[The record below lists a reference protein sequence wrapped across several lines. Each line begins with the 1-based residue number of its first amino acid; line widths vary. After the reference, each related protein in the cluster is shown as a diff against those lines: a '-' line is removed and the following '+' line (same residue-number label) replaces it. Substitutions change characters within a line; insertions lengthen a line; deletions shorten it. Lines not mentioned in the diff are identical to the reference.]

1 MTGEVLEWKHATVIS
16 LIHPQL
22 DQQWVQV
29 LAEGWASPLKGFMR
43 EREFLQVLHFG
54 NLLDGERPLHMHLC
68 CSQLILP
75 TTSAFVPAGSAVA
88 ALVP

>member
-1 MTGEVLEWKHATVIS
+1 MHLMESKHVTVTS

-22 DQQWVQV
+22 DREWVQV

-54 NLLDGERPLHMHLC
+54 NLLDGERPLH
-68 CSQLILP
+68 I
-75 TTSAFVPAGSAVA
+75 
-88 ALVP
+88 